1 MYFLPKKNN
10 FLFTDLQNIFNIS
23 NVFTKQR
30 QNDLFDEVIL
40 LIYK

>member
-10 FLFTDLQNIFNIS
+10 FLFIDLQNIFNIS
-23 NVFTKQR
+23 NIFTKQR
-30 QNDLFDEVIL
+30 QNVLFDEVIL